1 MTLSLILLAAIA
13 GVGAL
18 LWLMEQRTLRRQQ
31 DAPEPEPTTDQQ
43 VLSVCFVVPNYI

>member
-31 DAPEPEPTTDQQ
+31 DAPEPEPTQT
-43 VLSVCFVVPNYI
+43 SRKTPKSAAACI

>member
-31 DAPEPEPTTDQQ
+31 DAPEPEPAKDCLLYTSPSPRDRG
-43 VLSVCFVVPNYI
+43 